1 MLGYSFCSCHYF
13 QKLKDGMGS
22 NPQLSEV
29 VDSVF
34 TLLKEYP
41 FKDPDDKYVLISD
54 DLTSDN
60 TKHRDTLLNA
70 ILTEGSPIKTMD
82 KVFGV
87 LFGKVPVI
95 VVTDP
100 SDNPTVITH
109 QARVKTLESML
120 GLPTIELRDSHY

>member
-1 MLGYSFCSCHYF
+1 MLGYSFCSSNYF
-13 QKLKDGMGS
+13 QKLKDGVES

-29 VDSVF
+29 VDRIS

-41 FKDPDDKYVLISD
+41 FKDPDDKYVVISD
-54 DLTSDN
+54 DLTSNN

-70 ILTEGSPIKTMD
+70 ILTQGSPIKIMD

-87 LFGKVPVI
+87 LFGKVPVL
-95 VVTDP
+95 VVTVP
-100 SDNPTVITH
+100 ADNPAVITH

-120 GLPTIELRDSHY
+120 GLPTIESRDSHY